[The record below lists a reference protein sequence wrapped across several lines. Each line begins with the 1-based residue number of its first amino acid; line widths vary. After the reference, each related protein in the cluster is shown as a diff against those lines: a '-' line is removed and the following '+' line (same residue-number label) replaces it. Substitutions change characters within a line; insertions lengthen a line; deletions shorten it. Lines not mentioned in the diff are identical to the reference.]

1 MMKFSATVTLQYDT
15 PFSSFSH
22 EQWRD
27 GLDWM
32 KQSNLDGAELCISN
46 YENIDPYKIKEE
58 LDIRGLGCSTL
69 STGQARGLEGLSL
82 IGVLP
87 DKVRETQKRFLQ
99 HIDMS
104 EQTIKAYSYAVK
116 QFYGL
121 YPQLT
126 DKNLQLYKVFL
137 IERYKPQTV
146 NLRLRAMNC
155 FVRYRESSLCPVS
168 LVHVQQKGFLEQI
181 ISQADYKFLKQRLW
195 EDGEYNYYFLIRL
208 MTATGVRISE
218 LVLFDVEDVKKGY
231 RDIYSKGNKLRR
243 VYIPA
248 VLRTAFKEWPGFSQ
262 RPDGILFLNRFGA
275 PLSASGIRFQL
286 KVFAARYGIDPDVMY
301 PHSFRHRFAKNFIEV
316 CPDIALLSDLLGH
329 DSIETTRIYL
339 RRSSREQYRIVNQ
352 VVNW

>member
-1 MMKFSATVTLQYDT
+1 M
-15 PFSSFSH
+15 
-22 EQWRD
+22 
-27 GLDWM
+27 
-32 KQSNLDGAELCISN
+32 
-46 YENIDPYKIKEE
+46 
-58 LDIRGLGCSTL
+58 
-69 STGQARGLEGLSL
+69 TGQMNEN
-82 IGVLP
+82 GVSTAG
-87 DKVRETQKRFLQ
+87 KRTQAQFRRFLVERN
-99 HIDMS
+99 MS

-168 LVHVQQKGFLEQI
+168 MVHVQQKGFLEQI
-181 ISQADYKFLKQRLW
+181 ISQADYEFLKQRLW

-339 RRSSREQYRIVNQ
+339 QRSSREQYHIVNQ

>member
-1 MMKFSATVTLQYDT
+1 M
-15 PFSSFSH
+15 
-22 EQWRD
+22 
-27 GLDWM
+27 
-32 KQSNLDGAELCISN
+32 
-46 YENIDPYKIKEE
+46 
-58 LDIRGLGCSTL
+58 
-69 STGQARGLEGLSL
+69 
-82 IGVLP
+82 
-87 DKVRETQKRFLQ
+87 
-99 HIDMS
+99 
-104 EQTIKAYSYAVK
+104 
-116 QFYGL
+116 
-121 YPQLT
+121 
-126 DKNLQLYKVFL
+126 
-137 IERYKPQTV
+137 
-146 NLRLRAMNC
+146 
-155 FVRYRESSLCPVS
+155 
-168 LVHVQQKGFLEQI
+168 VHVQQKGFLEQI
-181 ISQADYKFLKQRLW
+181 ISQANYEFLKQRLW

-218 LVLFDVEDVKKGY
+218 LVLFDVEDLKKGY

-248 VLRTAFKEWPGFSQ
+248 VLRTTFKEWPGFSQ

-275 PLSASGIRFQL
+275 PLSASDIRFQL

>member
-1 MMKFSATVTLQYDT
+1 M
-15 PFSSFSH
+15 
-22 EQWRD
+22 
-27 GLDWM
+27 
-32 KQSNLDGAELCISN
+32 
-46 YENIDPYKIKEE
+46 
-58 LDIRGLGCSTL
+58 
-69 STGQARGLEGLSL
+69 TGQMNEN
-82 IGVLP
+82 GVSTAG
-87 DKVRETQKRFLQ
+87 KRMQAQFRRFLVERN
-99 HIDMS
+99 MS

-168 LVHVQQKGFLEQI
+168 MVHVQQKGFLEQI
-181 ISQADYKFLKQRLW
+181 ISQADYEFLKQRLW

-208 MTATGVRISE
+208 MAATGVRISE

-248 VLRTAFKEWPGFSQ
+248 VLRKAFEEWPGFSQ

-286 KVFAARYGIDPDVMY
+286 KVFAARYDIDPDVMY
-301 PHSFRHRFAKNFIEV
+301 PHSFRHRFCKEF
-316 CPDIALLSDLLGH
+316 
-329 DSIETTRIYL
+329 Y
-339 RRSSREQYRIVNQ
+339 
-352 VVNW
+352 

>member
-1 MMKFSATVTLQYDT
+1 M
-15 PFSSFSH
+15 
-22 EQWRD
+22 
-27 GLDWM
+27 
-32 KQSNLDGAELCISN
+32 
-46 YENIDPYKIKEE
+46 
-58 LDIRGLGCSTL
+58 
-69 STGQARGLEGLSL
+69 TGQMNEN
-82 IGVLP
+82 GVSTAG
-87 DKVRETQKRFLQ
+87 KRTQAQFRRFLVERN
-99 HIDMS
+99 MS

-168 LVHVQQKGFLEQI
+168 MVHVQQKGFLEQI
-181 ISQADYKFLKQRLW
+181 ISQADYEFLKQRLW

-316 CPDIALLSDLLGH
+316 LLPHFLKNTSNEL
-329 DSIETTRIYL
+329 Y
-339 RRSSREQYRIVNQ
+339 RSVIQLVHA
-352 VVNW
+352 

>member
-1 MMKFSATVTLQYDT
+1 
-15 PFSSFSH
+15 
-22 EQWRD
+22 
-27 GLDWM
+27 
-32 KQSNLDGAELCISN
+32 
-46 YENIDPYKIKEE
+46 
-58 LDIRGLGCSTL
+58 
-69 STGQARGLEGLSL
+69 
-82 IGVLP
+82 
-87 DKVRETQKRFLQ
+87 
-99 HIDMS
+99 MS
-104 EQTIKAYSYAVK
+104 ERTITAYCYALK

-121 YPQLT
+121 YSQLT

-168 LVHVQQKGFLEQI
+168 MVHVQQKGFLEQI
-181 ISQADYKFLKQRLW
+181 ISQADYEFLKQRLW

-208 MTATGVRISE
+208 MAATGVRISE

-248 VLRTAFKEWPGFSQ
+248 VLRKAFEEWPGFSQ

-286 KVFAARYGIDPDVMY
+286 
-301 PHSFRHRFAKNFIEV
+301 
-316 CPDIALLSDLLGH
+316 
-329 DSIETTRIYL
+329 
-339 RRSSREQYRIVNQ
+339 
-352 VVNW
+352 